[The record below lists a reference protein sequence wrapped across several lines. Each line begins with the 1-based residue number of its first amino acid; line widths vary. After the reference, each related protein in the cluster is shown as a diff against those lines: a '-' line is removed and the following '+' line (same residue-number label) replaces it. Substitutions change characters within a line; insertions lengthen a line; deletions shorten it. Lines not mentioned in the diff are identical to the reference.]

1 MKFKFLIILFIG
13 LLNFTNNV
21 FADDKILTSLQEG
34 NKIIFIRHAIAPGN
48 GDPENFNIK
57 DCSTQRNLSK
67 NGIKQSK
74 KIGLFF
80 KNNKIKIDKVFSSE
94 WCRCKDTAKYAFEN
108 FDTFDALN
116 SFYDESFAENETKQ
130 INDLKKYI
138 KNWDSDKNLVF
149 VTHYVVISSILNIG
163 TSSGE
168 IIISDKN
175 FNIIG
180 SINAMKGALCCKV
193 PQL

>member
-1 MKFKFLIILFIG
+1 MKKILAVLFIG
-13 LLNFTNNV
+13 ILNFSNN
-21 FADDKILTSLQEG
+21 ALSDDRILNSLKEG
-34 NKIIFIRHAIAPGN
+34 KKLIFIRHAIAPGN
-48 GDPENFNIK
+48 GDPNNFNIK
-57 DCSTQRNLSK
+57 DCSTQRNLNK

-80 KNNKIKIDKVFSSE
+80 KKNKIKIDKILSSE
-94 WCRCKDTAKYAFEN
+94 WCRCIDTAKYAFEN
-108 FDTFDALN
+108 FETFDALN
-116 SFYDESFAENETKQ
+116 SFYDEKFAANETRQ

-149 VTHYVVISSILNIG
+149 VTHYVVISSILNTG
-163 TSSGE
+163 SSSGE

-180 SINAMKGALCCKV
+180 SINVM
-193 PQL
+193 

>member
-1 MKFKFLIILFIG
+1 MFLTKKIKYTEKNIL
-13 LLNFTNNV
+13 N
-21 FADDKILTSLQEG
+21 SLKDG
-34 NKIIFIRHAIAPGN
+34 GKLIFIRHAIAPGS
-48 GDPENFNIK
+48 GDPKDFKID
-57 DCSTQRNLSK
+57 DCSTQRNLSQS
-67 NGIKQSK
+67 GIDQSK
-74 KIGLFF
+74 LIGLFF
-80 KNNKIKIDKVFSSE
+80 KKNNIKIDRILSSE

-108 FDTFDALN
+108 FQTFDALN
-116 SFYDESFAENETKQ
+116 SFYDERFAANENKQ

-138 KNWDSDKNLVF
+138 KNWNSDKNLVF

-180 SINAMKGALCCKV
+180 SVNTM
-193 PQL
+193 

>member
-1 MKFKFLIILFIG
+1 MKKILTILFIG
-13 LLNFTNNV
+13 VLNFTNQ
-21 FADDKILTSLQEG
+21 ASSDDKILTSLQEG

-57 DCSTQRNLSK
+57 DCSTQRNLSE

-80 KNNKIKIDKVFSSE
+80 KNNKIKIDKVLSSQ
-94 WCRCKDTAKYAFEN
+94 WCRCKDTAKYAFKN
-108 FDTFDALN
+108 FKTFDALN
-116 SFYDESFAENETKQ
+116 SFYDERFAKNETKQ

-138 KNWDSDKNLVF
+138 KNWNSDKNLVF
-149 VTHYVVISSILNIG
+149 VTHYVVISSILNTG
-163 TSSGE
+163 ASSSE

-175 FNIIG
+175 FNIVG
-180 SINAMKGALCCKV
+180 SIDMM
-193 PQL
+193 

>member
-1 MKFKFLIILFIG
+1 MKKILAILFIG
-13 LLNFTNNV
+13 VLNFSNN
-21 FADDKILTSLQEG
+21 ALSDDRILNSLKEG
-34 NKIIFIRHAIAPGN
+34 KKLIFIRHAIAPGN
-48 GDPENFNIK
+48 GDPNNFNIK
-57 DCSTQRNLSK
+57 DCSTQRNLNK

-80 KNNKIKIDKVFSSE
+80 KKNKIKIDKILSSE
-94 WCRCKDTAKYAFEN
+94 WCRCIDTAKYAFEN
-108 FDTFDALN
+108 FETFDALN
-116 SFYDESFAENETKQ
+116 SFYDEKFAANETRQ

-149 VTHYVVISSILNIG
+149 VTHYVVISSILNTG
-163 TSSGE
+163 SSSGE

-180 SINAMKGALCCKV
+180 SINAM
-193 PQL
+193 